1 MKSKSR
7 VFHFRLT
14 EEEADKFE
22 QQITESGYT
31 ASSFFRE
38 VILKNKTQVVK
49 KEDAIKVIYHLN
61 KMGNNINQIAHGIN
75 KAFYESII
83 TEELMEKF
91 LRQLNMVQNQQ
102 RLFLELLGIRKKK
115 D

>member
-14 EEEADKFE
+14 EDEAEKFE
-22 QQITESGYT
+22 QQILESGYT

-61 KMGNNINQIAHGIN
+61 KMGNNLNQIAHGIN
-75 KAFYESII
+75 KAFFESIV
-83 TEELMEKF
+83 TEDLMEKY
-91 LRQLNMVQNQQ
+91 LRQLNTVQNQQ
-102 RLFLELLGIRKKK
+102 RQFLDLLGIRNKK

>member
-22 QQITESGYT
+22 QQITESGYN

-38 VILKNKTQVVK
+38 VILKNKTQIVQ

-61 KMGNNINQIAHGIN
+61 KMGNNLNQIAHGIN
-75 KAFYESII
+75 KAFYESVISENI
-83 TEELMEKF
+83 MEKY
-91 LRQLNMVQNQQ
+91 LRQLNIVQNQQ
-102 RLFLELLGIRKKK
+102 RVFLELLGIRKK
-115 D
+115 